1 MTDRP
6 ESRLSGKELFKSA
19 TKKVKMGK
27 KLERVMKGDRSATS
41 ATSHDTSDVDEPYSC
56 TGDFEADYTELCN
69 RAGLMEI
76 PKVVPRPHRPGPPPP
91 PDPKSAT
98 PMSQRESCKSARST
112 RMEKVEEPTSPVPSE
127 QEEPP
132 PTTYTTSDKFDYFKP
147 KVQVELEK
155 PEDKKS
161 MTEVYIRGWKVD
173 QKYIDIFKQCFPAA
187 DKLHTIDFWNVGLTD
202 NTLAQFAAVAS
213 QCLNL
218 RTVKLDGNP
227 VPGEGFHQLIGE
239 DSMIVSMSL
248 RSCKIT
254 DKGAELI
261 GKALSTAKTRNQSL
275 CALNLNSNMIT
286 DAGACYIANGLRMNR
301 TLLVL
306 SIANNAIGDEAAKKF
321 GEVLSRFALTHEEV
335 VERRKVLSEKGAP
348 DVRRSPISR
357 RAESRDRPGSQSS
370 RSQLDKSMAKSGRAS
385 SKAKKD
391 KKEDDKKGKGKDD
404 KWKKEPQRGAS
415 KANSLGFTSELQT
428 ETLGKASKG
437 KGRQS
442 GGKKGQGAG
451 SITEAETPDI
461 LEIINPL
468 LEEAERVD
476 GELLIPGNR
485 ALINLNISRNRIGE
499 AGLKSLLKG
508 IQYQITLTTLGSRSG
523 GTGLMRLSV
532 QKNSFLPN
540 HESYLKMQEL
550 MMTRDPLYKPPSKT
564 PDEESTSQATGS

>member
-1 MTDRP
+1 MSDRP
-6 ESRLSGKELFKSA
+6 ESRLSGKERFKSA
-19 TKKVKMGK
+19 AKKVKMGK

-41 ATSHDTSDVDEPYSC
+41 ATSHDTSDVDGTKSPEPYSC

-132 PTTYTTSDKFDYFKP
+132 PTTYTTSDKFDYFRP

-286 DAGACYIANGLRMNR
+286 DAGACHIANGLRMNR

-321 GEVLSRFALTHEEV
+321 GEVLSRFSLTHEEV

-391 KKEDDKKGKGKDD
+391 KKEDDKKGKGKDE
-404 KWKKEPQRGAS
+404 KWKKVAS
-415 KANSLGFTSELQT
+415 LA
-428 ETLGKASKG
+428 ETLGKVSKG

-476 GELLIPGNR
+476 GQLLIPGNR

-499 AGLKSLLKG
+499 AGLKALLKG
-508 IQYQITLTTLGSRSG
+508 VQYQITLTTLGSRSG

-532 QKNSFLPN
+532 QKNNFPPS
-540 HESYLKMQEL
+540 HELYLKVQEL

>member
-1 MTDRP
+1 
-6 ESRLSGKELFKSA
+6 
-19 TKKVKMGK
+19 MGK

-41 ATSHDTSDVDEPYSC
+41 ATSHDTSDVDGTKSPEPYSC

-132 PTTYTTSDKFDYFKP
+132 PTTYTTSDKFDYFRP

-286 DAGACYIANGLRMNR
+286 DAGACHIANGLRMNR

-321 GEVLSRFALTHEEV
+321 GEVLSRFSLTHEEV

-391 KKEDDKKGKGKDD
+391 KKEDDKKGKGKDE
-404 KWKKEPQRGAS
+404 KWKKVAS
-415 KANSLGFTSELQT
+415 LA
-428 ETLGKASKG
+428 ETLGKVSKG

-476 GELLIPGNR
+476 GQLLIPGNR

-499 AGLKSLLKG
+499 AGLKALLKG
-508 IQYQITLTTLGSRSG
+508 VQYQITLTTLGSRSG

-532 QKNSFLPN
+532 QKNNFPPS
-540 HESYLKMQEL
+540 HELYLKVQEL